1 MFKDGLME
9 SIRSTL
15 HTKANMSSADTYI
28 VDIQFTFWNEEM
40 LKLLKRRA
48 NALRKVKFEKVRKI
62 EAKMDELKDRKFEKL
77 RTPNSFY
84 CTFEKTKA

>member
-1 MFKDGLME
+1 
-9 SIRSTL
+9 
-15 HTKANMSSADTYI
+15 
-28 VDIQFTFWNEEM
+28 M